1 MRLRNLSGCLASA
14 VIALCLPA
22 AAHAHGAAKPVAKR
36 GHGTRHACV
45 RARSH
50 RGRRAMNHRTG
61 EHVAKGAAADRASV
75 TVTVAPPSGTTY
87 YVSPSGSDAASG
99 TSPADAWQTVAQVD
113 RANLQPGDEVLF
125 QGGATFADDALMPG
139 WGEGASGTSAS
150 PISFGS
156 FGQGE
161 ARITQGVWFKSDQN
175 LAFQNLILGGESGI
189 AGAGFQG
196 DGDGI
201 TILHTTIEHAD
212 LGINAEGD
220 DWTIADNT
228 INETGDSGML
238 LGYTADAPGDPA
250 GGSDFLVTGN
260 TITNTGLNPADTYG
274 THGVYDKVA
283 NSTIT
288 DNTISHFTDD
298 GISARYRN
306 STISANRIS
315 YGAVGLAWFQYDT
328 TAGVSRWTDNTISHV
343 SSAGIFVC
351 SVNEGCLQPLESF
364 QISGDSITDYG
375 AMEMNLQ
382 PTSGRYSVAQPQL
395 PGPTFAATP
404 AAGATRGQ
412 SGERR
417 RSARRSRTTR
427 GARRQPG
434 CRA

>member
-14 VIALCLPA
+14 AIALCLPA
-22 AAHAHGAAKPVAKR
+22 AAHAHSTAKPAAKR

-45 RARSH
+45 RAGAH
-50 RGRRAMNHRTG
+50 RKRRATIRHAPKR
-61 EHVAKGAAADRASV
+61 VAKGAAADRASV
-75 TVTVAPPSGTTY
+75 TVMVPSPSGTIY

-99 TSPADAWQTVAQVD
+99 TSAADAWQTVEQVD
-113 RANLQPGDEVLF
+113 RAKLMPGDEVLF

-139 WGEGASGTSAS
+139 WGEGAAGTSSS

-156 FGQGE
+156 YGQGQ
-161 ARITQGVWFKSDQN
+161 ARITQGVWFKSGEN
-175 LAFQNLILGGESGI
+175 LAFQNLILGAESGI
-189 AGAGFQG
+189 AGAGLQG

-201 TILHTTIEHAD
+201 TILHTTIEHAA

-238 LGYTADAPGDPA
+238 LGYTAVAPGDPA

-260 TITNTGLNPADTYG
+260 TISNTGLNPADTYG
-274 THGVYDKVA
+274 THGIYDKVA
-283 NSTIT
+283 DSTIT
-288 DNTISHFTDD
+288 DNTISHFNDD

-328 TAGVSRWTDNTISHV
+328 TPGVSRWTDNTISHV

-351 SVNEGCLQPLESF
+351 GPNEGCLQPLESF
-364 QISGDSITDYG
+364 QISGSSITDYG
-375 AMEMNLQ
+375 LMEMNLQ
-382 PTSGRYSVAQPQL
+382 PTSGRYTVAQAKVP
-395 PGPTFAATP
+395 AATP
-404 AAGATRGQ
+404 AASRPAAAGSRAAGSRHSSRGPRATRRPRG
-412 SGERR
+412 
-417 RSARRSRTTR
+417 RS
-427 GARRQPG
+427 G